1 MGAQGKGCWKLEMS
15 AASTIHGADE
25 ASASE
30 AEGPRA
36 AAALCSQGQA
46 PWVHSSRDA
55 NTELSF
61 LLSAWA
67 QALKLQL
74 LEG

>member
-15 AASTIHGADE
+15 AASTIRGADK

-30 AEGPRA
+30 AEGPKA
-36 AAALCSQGQA
+36 AAALCSQGQV

-61 LLSAWA
+61 LLSAQA
-67 QALKLQL
+67 QALKFQL
-74 LEG
+74 L